1 MMQNILIAVLSIAA
15 LTAAQYFPPTPE
27 GVTTVQSKTHEGVSI
42 SFKEVR
48 IVTDLTSKVSR

>member
-48 IVTDLTSKVSR
+48 T